1 VPASKPASEAED
13 DHDPSDY
20 LDDEDDVMEPAPVPA
35 SKPASEAVIAEK
47 KQQCI
52 DTINNKLTTFS
63 ASLRDAFIERA
74 KTAVIGQIFYWCQG
88 LCNYYAK
95 SLMLM
100 SGETLEGVDR
110 SKCPSAQFND
120 QILVNIAQTG
130 PVILF
135 CNFRG
140 ECKRTPDGKN
150 CMDPTPE
157 EAKQIVEVII
167 AFARLADALRGAV
180 VLQICGGKQA
190 SSVMLPKL
198 KESMKA
204 SGVGIIILNEN
215 SFHMS
220 HYGHINSRVFFTKDL
235 QQYLVYKDFHIMYL
249 TLAEALEQLK
259 TMGILDSTITLSQ
272 MLEWAQPLA
281 GIKDHS
287 NTPAETMNAC
297 DADYKKRCIF
307 GGANFARAKQQ
318 RRLENR
324 LINLKNEALNK
335 SAEKEAE
342 EAAKAA
348 ECNFIHTFLE
358 AKKVALERR
367 RQERDRKRTEME
379 AEKVALECRQQERD
393 QNTQKMMK
401 QSQE

>member
-1 VPASKPASEAED
+1 MDDDNDALNLESLDSVIKFHARMCNAEGCNGPCNHDGKIITDASFEFDYDDDEDDHDPSDYLDDEDDSMEPAPVPASKPASEAED

-20 LDDEDDVMEPAPVPA
+20 LDDEDDLMEPAPVPA
-35 SKPASEAVIAEK
+35 SKPASEAVIAKK

-52 DTINNKLTTFS
+52 DAINDKLAAFP
-63 ASLRDAFIERA
+63 ASLRSDFIERA
-74 KTAVIGQIFYWCQG
+74 STAVIGEKFYWCQG
-88 LCNYYAK
+88 LCDYYTK
-95 SLMLM
+95 SLM
-100 SGETLEGVDR
+100 SGKTLEGVDR

-120 QILVNIAQTG
+120 QILIRIAQTLSPG
-130 PVILF
+130 IMF

-157 EAKQIVEVII
+157 EAIKIVEVII

-220 HYGHINSRVFFTKDL
+220 HYGRINSRVFFTKDL
-235 QQYLVYKDFHIMYL
+235 QQYLVYKDFHQLYL
-249 TLAEALEQLK
+249 TLAKASEQLM

-287 NTPAETMNAC
+287 NTSAETTNAY
-297 DADYKKRCIF
+297 DADYKKRCVIR
-307 GGANFARAKQQ
+307 GANFVRA
-318 RRLENR
+318 
-324 LINLKNEALNK
+324 
-335 SAEKEAE
+335 
-342 EAAKAA
+342 
-348 ECNFIHTFLE
+348 
-358 AKKVALERR
+358 V
-367 RQERDRKRTEME
+367 
-379 AEKVALECRQQERD
+379 
-393 QNTQKMMK
+393 
-401 QSQE
+401 